1 MRSSRALAAALLLL
15 ALAACSPDPAELT
28 GRTAASQS
36 ASGQNPA
43 DPVEPVEVVEEQPLI
58 TSVPDPLEPMNRAI
72 YRFNFELDSYVLLP
86 IVNAYRYVVPE
97 FLRTGVSNFFNNLL
111 EITNANNGLLQAR
124 PEIASRAVIRFAV
137 NSTVGVLGFFDV
149 ATKLGVTE
157 RREDFGQTLGW
168 WGVPAGPYLVLPV
181 LGPSGARDATGLAVD
196 YAASVYVPPGREINE
211 LVFSNPAVLALFIVN
226 ARYSQPF
233 RYFSTGSAFDY
244 ELVRFL
250 YRTQREFEIQR

>member
-1 MRSSRALAAALLLL
+1 MRPPRALAAALLLL
-15 ALAACSPDPAELT
+15 ALAACSTSDPAELT
-28 GRTAASQS
+28 GRTAANQS
-36 ASGQNPA
+36 ASGQNPN
-43 DPVEPVEVVEEQPLI
+43 DPAEPEKVEEKPLL

-111 EITNANNGLLQAR
+111 EVTNANNGLLQAR

-149 ATKLGVTE
+149 ATKLGVSE

-196 YAASVYVPPGREINE
+196 YAASVYVPPGREINDV
-211 LVFSNPAVLALFIVN
+211 VFFNPAVMALFIVN